1 MTEIDRESIQKILN
15 HYGMEHQSLKC
26 AEEMAELQVLIL
38 QDANSDYKKVPI
50 VDIVE
55 EIADVYIMLEQ
66 VKLIYHITDD
76 DIKRIVDYK
85 LKRTFFRMENE

>member
-1 MTEIDRESIQKILN
+1 
-15 HYGMEHQSLKC
+15 MEHQSLKC

-38 QDANSDYKKVPI
+38 QDANSNYEKVPI

-66 VKLIYHITDD
+66 VKMIYHITDD

-85 LKRTFFRMENE
+85 LKRTFFRMETETE

>member
-1 MTEIDRESIQKILN
+1 
-15 HYGMEHQSLKC
+15 MEHQSLKC

-55 EIADVYIMLEQ
+55 EVADVYIMLEQ
-66 VKLIYHITDD
+66 VKMIYHITDD

>member
-1 MTEIDRESIQKILN
+1 MTEIDKESIQKILN
-15 HYGMEHQSLKC
+15 HYGMKHQSLKC

-55 EIADVYIMLEQ
+55 EVADVYIMLEQ
-66 VKLIYHITDD
+66 VKMIYHITDD

>member
-1 MTEIDRESIQKILN
+1 
-15 HYGMEHQSLKC
+15 MEHQSLKC

-38 QDANSDYKKVPI
+38 QDANSNYEKVPI

-66 VKLIYHITDD
+66 VKMIYHITDD

-85 LKRTFFRMENE
+85 LKRTFFRMETE